1 MFSFFSDP
9 MFRFY
14 APFYFLLLI
23 PAFIAFLYQL
33 RKQPPSLKVSSIEH
47 FTGKSGSSAPKLGW
61 LRLPLFIEI
70 IGLAL
75 LIIALGALMIWA
87 SAPEATAVANI
98 VYWLGLLM
106 LAIATFFI
114 LLPGQ
119 ARQLATT
126 TWGSFSTGVLRGLG
140 LVALIFGLLV
150 AAYGLSL

>member
-1 MFSFFSDP
+1 MSP
-9 MFRFY
+9 L
-14 APFYFLLLI
+14 ALVLVIVGLLI
-23 PAFIAFLYQL
+23 AASRAPLIIAPEGTRSFY
-33 RKQPPSLKVSSIEH
+33 LKLMETDGRMRS
-47 FTGKSGSSAPKLGW
+47 
-61 LRLPLFIEI
+61 
-70 IGLAL
+70 LAL

-119 ARQLATT
+119 ARQLAAT
-126 TWGSFSTGVLRGLG
+126 TWGSFSTGVLRALG
-140 LVALIFGLLV
+140 LVALVFGLLV

>member
-1 MFSFFSDP
+1 MSP
-9 MFRFY
+9 L
-14 APFYFLLLI
+14 ALVLVIVGLLI
-23 PAFIAFLYQL
+23 AASRAPLIIAPEGTRSFY
-33 RKQPPSLKVSSIEH
+33 LKLMETDGRMRS
-47 FTGKSGSSAPKLGW
+47 
-61 LRLPLFIEI
+61 
-70 IGLAL
+70 LAL
-75 LIIALGALMIWA
+75 LIIALGAVMIWA

-140 LVALIFGLLV
+140 LVALVFGLLV